1 MELMADEGLHVVV
14 TIASNGVVHAWGEG
28 PVVGN
33 PEQVRPFATRTR
45 ARAVAAQFKR
55 EDTERRLGRNPDVDG
70 EAEPVQVKVCKV
82 LGIEPVEV
90 KIVT

>member
-1 MELMADEGLHVVV
+1 MAADEGLHVVV

-45 ARAVAAQFKR
+45 ARAVASQFKR
-55 EDTERRLGRNPDVDG
+55 EEKDRLALPDETGTV
-70 EAEPVQVKVCKV
+70 EVKVCKL

-90 KIVT
+90 KVSGG

>member
-1 MELMADEGLHVVV
+1 MADEGLHVVV

-33 PEQVRPFATRTR
+33 PEAVQPFASRTR

-55 EDTERRLGRNPDVDG
+55 EDRENYPDH
-70 EAEPVQVKVCKV
+70 EPTRVKVCKV

-90 KIVT
+90 KST

>member
-1 MELMADEGLHVVV
+1 MAVADEGLHVVV

-33 PEQVRPFATRTR
+33 PEQVKPFATRTR
-45 ARAVAAQFKR
+45 ARAVAAKFRR
-55 EDTERRLGRNPDVDG
+55 EEKDRDDPQGRTV
-70 EAEPVQVKVCKV
+70 EVRVCKV

-90 KIVT
+90 KTTT